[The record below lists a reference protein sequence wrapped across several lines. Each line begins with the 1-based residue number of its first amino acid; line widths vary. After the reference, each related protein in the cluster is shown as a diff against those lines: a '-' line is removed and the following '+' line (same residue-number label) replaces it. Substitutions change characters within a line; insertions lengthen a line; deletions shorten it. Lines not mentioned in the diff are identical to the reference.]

1 MSPAAQWMLI
11 VAGIMFAAASVMS
24 IIRIVRGPSIVDRVV
39 GSDTLATVV
48 MCTLVTDMTIRGHT
62 TTLPLVLGLA
72 ISASI
77 GTMAVARFVSRSRP
91 VNTLG
96 EQADPAQSTASGMD
110 SSTEPVYADEGMRD
124 QGDFSDADTTADD
137 HVSGVEVDGGEPHL
151 AHTIATGDPKEGADE
166 R

>member
-1 MSPAAQWMLI
+1 MSAAAQWMLI
-11 VAGIMFAAASVMS
+11 IAGVMFAAASVMS

-39 GSDTLATVV
+39 GSDTLTTVV
-48 MCTLVTDMTIRGHT
+48 MCALVTDMTIRGHT

-91 VNTLG
+91 VNAAG
-96 EQADPAQSTASGMD
+96 EQADPAQSTASGVD
-110 SSTEPVYADEGMRD
+110 ASTETVYADEGMRD
-124 QGDFSDADTTADD
+124 QGDFSDADTAADD
-137 HVSGVEVDGGEPHL
+137 HVSGVEVDGGEPQS